1 MRELNYYWFFLNWQI
16 IEAKLGENKN
26 RLKAK
31 GGGGGG
37 GGGGGTITYSE
48 ASSSNRHGR
57 LEGTQSAVVVNVSW
71 NLETMG
77 EKIYTLKKIYFYL
90 IWFNLLGGEHRQ

>member
-26 RLKAK
+26 RLKVK

-37 GGGGGTITYSE
+37 GGGGG
-48 ASSSNRHGR
+48 
-57 LEGTQSAVVVNVSW
+57 LVVVQLHTAKQAVATGTAPWKERSP
-71 NLETMG
+71 
-77 EKIYTLKKIYFYL
+77 
-90 IWFNLLGGEHRQ
+90 Q